1 MTKLMEDNTMKKL
14 LITLILVLAL
24 AGVFRSTHIH
34 NDRDTALSIN
44 KSYMSNYP
52 NIPDVVV
59 SPMTTIP
66 F

>member
-1 MTKLMEDNTMKKL
+1 MKKL

-24 AGVFRSTHIH
+24 AGVFRGTHIH
-34 NDRDTALSIN
+34 NNREAALSIN
-44 KSYMSNYP
+44 QSYMNYYP

-59 SPMTTIP
+59 SPITTIP

>member
-1 MTKLMEDNTMKKL
+1 MKKL
-14 LITLILVLAL
+14 AITLILVLAL
-24 AGVFRSTHIH
+24 AGVFRSTHIN
-34 NDRDTALSIN
+34 NDREAALSIN
-44 KSYMSNYP
+44 KSYMSHYP